1 MSATPP
7 PTPSP
12 RQSREDREYIL
23 ANLPEGTQRVQVIN
37 DQGAQQ
43 YKKPDDVNV
52 DKDEIV
58 ISKDGT
64 PVVMKGKPG
73 RKPKT
78 QLNPVTP
85 QIAQVSQARDDHFEN
100 DSLLKGV
107 RAEALAD
114 SVMDDILKGM
124 AEEAAALEFERM
136 EAERHGQETSN
147 ISVKRARVLKSM
159 GDLGIKRKLLLDGG
173 LINLDSPIFETLFL
187 LILETFKESMKDAG
201 VRAEQVEQTFSHLQ
215 KSLDN
220 SWREEAKARMK
231 EKMN

>member
-7 PTPSP
+7 TSGP
-12 RQSREDREYIL
+12 RQTREDREYIL

-37 DQGAQQ
+37 SQGAQQ
-43 YKKPDDVNV
+43 YKKPDDVDV

-58 ISKDGT
+58 ISKEGT

-78 QLNPVTP
+78 KLKPVTP
-85 QIAQVSQARDDHFEN
+85 QIAQVAQARDDHLEN
-100 DSLLKGV
+100 DPLLRGIQ
-107 RAEALAD
+107 AEAMAD

-124 AEEAAALEFERM
+124 AEEAAALEFERL
-136 EAERHGQETSN
+136 EAERHGQSAES
-147 ISVKRARVLKSM
+147 ISVKRARVLKAM
-159 GDLGIKRKLLLDGG
+159 GDLSCKRKQLMEGG
-173 LINLDSPIFETLFL
+173 LINLDSPVFEVLFI
-187 LILETFKESMKDAG
+187 LIVETFKESMKDAG

-220 SWREEAKARMK
+220 TWREEAKARMK